1 MADDVNA
8 VIGVQVDTDQA
19 TAQLRAL
26 QGQIQ
31 QFTRGMAKSSS
42 TAAKAQRNFEK
53 DLISNINAS
62 KQWTASFRTMGDA
75 TAQFGDALSKNK
87 LSMGQYFK
95 YGLGAT
101 RTFGKAFDKEM
112 RTVNQLAERRV
123 KSLQTQY
130 IQLSKDAQGMMR
142 TIAITPNNLDFSKY
156 NTQMAMVA
164 QRQSIFND
172 LVHKGT
178 TELVNFGK
186 NTQWAGRQLMV
197 GFTLPLAAFGS
208 IASKTFIEIEKA
220 AIKFQKVYGDSF
232 TTPADA
238 DKALKNIEDL
248 ASSFTKYG
256 IAVKDTIDLA
266 ADLAAAGYEGA
277 RLNEAVVQTQRL
289 AILGEIDQQTA
300 MKTTISLQNAFNIS
314 SRELGNTIN
323 FLNAVENQTV
333 VSLEDL
339 SAAIP
344 RVAPVIK
351 GLGGDVQDL
360 AVFLAAMKEGGVSAE
375 QGANALKSGLASLIN
390 PSKAASEM
398 LGGLGINIQS
408 IIDTNKGDLMGIV
421 SSFGQALAALD
432 DFQKQQVLEKL
443 FGKFQYARIGA
454 LFNNIVKDGSQANR
468 ALQLATSSAIELAAT
483 ANKELKAVED
493 ATSSRFVKAIEDIKA
508 AIAPVG
514 KLFLQIV
521 TPVIEFGTRALEAF
535 NGLNDGVKRIIA
547 TILAIVAGVG
557 PVLLMTVGLVANGIG
572 NFLKFIN
579 LLRNVFLKM
588 TGQYKDVAGG
598 TQMLTDAQLQ
608 AIASADSLA
617 AAEGRVT
624 QALMVQKD
632 AVIGLAGA
640 YAQTLSGARGGM
652 GFLAANQGSP
662 RGYNSGVVSVPGSG
676 NGDTVPA
683 MLTPGEAVI
692 PAEMAKKY
700 APLIG
705 AMISGQIPGYEL
717 GKLDTSSLPSGTQ
730 SQQVFAHIGESIS
743 ISVDEL
749 VTALRAASQSIP
761 PALREFQEA
770 GLGQSK
776 VRAYGGLGYTST
788 QELNELMKPGRE
800 GASPQAF
807 LQDFEAR
814 GLGKWED
821 SLKIAGL
828 TLDEVS
834 DDLKILD
841 THIVNQ
847 INSAQDLDQSFK
859 VTDDAVSRFASDAL
873 TKLDANGS
881 KLATKFIQAEQTI
894 TEYRAMPK
902 KSDMSAAGFTQD
914 PDRINYMVSPEGRS
928 QKAGRGPKKV
938 RRLFGGLGIKKSDIT
953 QLANSSAQEM
963 VSAQEQA
970 TATAQQSASPAERAA
985 SLGDDW
991 ANGYA
996 QGIERSASQ
1005 AAKASEDMV
1014 ERAYGVTDNRTI
1026 KSEGMLGN
1034 DVKMVGGVPAN
1045 PTQAQALIDA
1055 QYGPQQPAKRG
1066 AKDRLAGFALR
1077 KLKIDEESLDRD
1089 AQKNVSTKSQTEAI
1103 DGETKARRT
1112 SVEGLKTLNGTLMAG
1127 SMAVNSVAIGM
1138 SMMGGEVGE
1147 MGQKLLKL
1155 SSAISAVSMVLPLLS
1170 SPMGL
1175 IGLALMTAVSAY
1187 MLHNN
1192 AVKES
1197 EKAIREAAQKQSDAL
1212 IGSAKAISEFQL
1224 ATGAESIQTRRGQ
1237 RNLSSE
1243 QASVYFQALTGDE
1256 MSSTLSAY
1264 QSASQDGNV
1273 ADIVAKDLAT
1283 MALNFDMTTK
1293 DIEAYSNAVATAL
1306 GTPSLETG
1314 IRGKLI
1320 QMLYDDGETR
1330 KDLMED
1336 PTIPIDVTA
1345 EIKKR
1350 GKTGI
1355 SDFLGKEAMKPIA
1368 DNTFNN
1374 LLMDQRKL
1382 FSEGN
1387 AAIEGSGI
1395 TLRQGSLADQFA
1407 KDTQAKEGMGK
1418 ITTLLAANF
1427 MSAFSD
1433 QARANAKAYNMA
1445 NQGVDVAP
1453 GAGSVGGAAL
1463 TGAAIGATIGSIVP
1477 GAGTL
1482 AGGAI
1487 GAGAGAILGTI
1498 NVARTN
1504 SKGPTQEQIV
1514 AADNYYSLIIAKS
1527 TTASNLLAKAAEQN
1541 QLALES
1547 LNAAYEEGGISL
1559 DEYRLK
1565 ADAIAENGAILND
1578 SLQQQI
1584 DLLKGLDRD
1593 ALSDFAAS
1601 QGEIFDIKLEAS
1613 DISDPLRE
1621 RIKEFMNDF
1630 GDDELKLKAQMLFQT
1645 SGLSAEQFLIMSE
1658 EIKALYPEKD
1668 QEFTLT
1674 VMQSMVENNISLD
1687 KLNQYAAVLGSLPAE
1702 AYTKYTVDGELTDE
1716 AAAAIYQGFIL
1727 GQMNNKNAIE
1737 GRMPD
1742 PSIVMSRAK
1751 EYMNTLKYVPE
1762 VGGPTGPKGSATDED
1777 KGSGSGGKKEK
1788 KTWVQKRQEE
1798 WQKVQT
1804 KIRLEEAEVDA
1815 AFTKNFADNL
1825 NGRLKSAGLLNAS
1838 GQLVINLPGAALNL
1852 GNITSQESL
1861 DAIRKKIEL
1870 QLLNLEEK
1878 KIPHEKKIKAL
1889 NKEISANNRIQ
1900 ELNKRKIDQINKSYE
1915 NQSKALEQ
1923 VSKIQDYMNRQRQA
1937 QTSLAEALSGG
1948 DLAAA
1953 VKAAQAA
1960 QAEQSKFILD
1970 NQKDTLDAQREA
1982 ATFAYEEQNRLID
1995 ELNQSLQDQIYNEER
2010 ALEVIQ
2016 DQVDA
2021 YNEVTSAI
2029 DRAVKKMELLRDI
2042 TKSAI
2047 VVQGPGGG
2055 LVTKSQAAANA
2066 DLFGAADAVLGKR
2079 GSKENYYKSLDQA
2092 GYDQQILAGASAQLS
2107 ALNAAKDA
2115 FNVSLKSDSLNAL
2128 TQSIIDGLRKATFN
2142 VSGLSAA
2149 GTSGI
2154 SASSTS
2160 NVYNSTSAPVYN
2172 ISINVSNSNASP
2184 QDIASAVNQTIR
2196 SYNY

>member
-31 QFTRGMAKSSS
+31 QFTRGMAKSSG
-42 TAAKAQRNFEK
+42 TAAKAQRDFEK
-53 DLISNINAS
+53 DLLSNINAS
-62 KQWTASFRTMGDA
+62 KQWNASFRTMADS
-75 TAQFGDALSKNK
+75 TSQFANALDKNK
-87 LSMGQYFK
+87 LSMGEYFK
-95 YGLGAT
+95 YGMGAT

-112 RTVNQLAERRV
+112 RTVNSLAERRV

-130 IQLSKDAQGMMR
+130 IQLGKDAQGMMR

-156 NTQMAMVA
+156 GTQMAMVG
-164 QRQSIFND
+164 QRQQIFND
-172 LVHKGT
+172 LVKKGS
-178 TELVNFGK
+178 TELINFGK

-208 IASKTFIEIEKA
+208 LAAKTFMEIEKA

-232 TTPADA
+232 TTSEQT
-238 DKALKNIEDL
+238 DKALKGIEDL
-248 ASSFTKYG
+248 ALSYTKYG

-266 ADLAAAGYEGA
+266 ADLAAAGYEGL
-277 RLNEAVVQTQRL
+277 RLNEAVIQTQRL
-289 AILGEIDQQTA
+289 AVLGEIDQQTA
-300 MKTTISLQNAFNIS
+300 MKTTISLQNAFQIS
-314 SRELGNTIN
+314 SKELGNTIN

-333 VSLEDL
+333 VSLQDL
-339 SAAIP
+339 TAAIP
-344 RVAPVIK
+344 RVAPVIQ
-351 GLGGDVQDL
+351 GLGGDVKDL
-360 AVFLAAMKEGGVSAE
+360 AVFLAAMEEGGISAE

-390 PSKAASEM
+390 PSRAASEM

-421 SSFGQALAALD
+421 SSFGQALATLD
-432 DFQKQQVLEKL
+432 DFQRQQVLEKL
-443 FGKFQYARIGA
+443 FGKYQYARLGA
-454 LFNNIVKDGSQANR
+454 LFNNIIKDGSQANR
-468 ALQLATSSAIELAAT
+468 AMQLATSSAIELAYT

-508 AIAPVG
+508 AMAPIG
-514 KLFLQIV
+514 KIFLQIV

-535 NGLNDGVKRIIA
+535 NGLDEGVKKVIA
-547 TILAIVAGVG
+547 GIVAVVAGVG

-572 NFLKFIN
+572 NFIKFVN
-579 LLRNVFLKM
+579 LIRNAFLKM
-588 TGQYKDVAGG
+588 TGQYKGVAGG
-598 TQMLTDAQLQ
+598 SQILTEAQLQ
-608 AIASADSLA
+608 GVAAADSLA

-624 QALMVQKD
+624 KSLLVQRD
-632 AVIGLAGA
+632 AVLGLASA

-652 GFLAANQGSP
+652 GFLGATQGKPTGVKGYAN
-662 RGYNSGVVSVPGSG
+662 GVVSVPGSG
-676 NGDTVPA
+676 KGDTVPA
-683 MLTPGEAVI
+683 MLAPGEAVI
-692 PAEMAKKY
+692 PADMAKKY
-700 APLIG
+700 GPLIG

-717 GKLDTSSLPSGTQ
+717 GKLDTSSIPSGTQ

-847 INSAQDLDQSFK
+847 IKSAQDLDQSFK

-881 KLATKFIQAEQTI
+881 KLATKFRQAEQTI

-991 ANGYA
+991 AKGYA
-996 QGIERSASQ
+996 QGIDRSASQ

-1055 QYGPQQPAKRG
+1055 QYGPQQPAKKG
-1066 AKDRLAGFALR
+1066 IGNKLAGFALR
-1077 KLKIDEESLDRD
+1077 KLKIDEASLAADSEK
-1089 AQKNVSTKSQTEAI
+1089 AISTKKQTQAI
-1103 DGETKARRT
+1103 NDGTVATASAAEKF
-1112 SVEGLKTLNGTLMAG
+1112 KTLNGRLMAG
-1127 SMAVNSVAIGM
+1127 SFAVDSVAIGM

-1147 MGQKLLKL
+1147 MGQKLLKM
-1155 SSAISAVSMVLPLLS
+1155 SSAVTMVSMMMPLLT

-1175 IGLALMTAVSAY
+1175 LMLAVGGAAAVY
-1187 MLHNN
+1187 MAHN
-1192 AVKES
+1192 AMVKAATES
-1197 EKAIREAAQKQSDAL
+1197 MRDAAEKQSEAAY
-1212 IGSAKAISEFQL
+1212 GSAKAMSEFAK
-1224 ATGAESIQTRRGQ
+1224 ATGAESMQNRRAQ
-1237 RNLSSE
+1237 RNLTTE
-1243 QASVYFQALTGDE
+1243 QATVFFQALTGEE
-1256 MSSTLSAY
+1256 MQSTLSSY
-1264 QSASQDGNV
+1264 KASEQKGTAANLVANDLVGMAINFNMTPQDV
-1273 ADIVAKDLAT
+1273 ESYT
-1283 MALNFDMTTK
+1283 Q
-1293 DIEAYSNAVATAL
+1293 AVATAVENMAL
-1306 GTPSLETG
+1306 VGE
-1314 IRGKLI
+1314 IRAELI
-1320 QMLYDDGETR
+1320 EMIYEDGQTK
-1330 KDLMED
+1330 KDLLKD
-1336 PTIPIDVTA
+1336 PTIPIDIVA
-1345 EIKKR
+1345 EIKKGGPGAESSMLTR
-1350 GKTGI
+1350 R
-1355 SDFLGKEAMKPIA
+1355 SIA
-1368 DNTFNN
+1368 PVANNQLNN
-1374 LLMDQRKL
+1374 LMMEQRKL
-1382 FSEGN
+1382 IEEGN
-1387 AAIEGSGI
+1387 ALTSGLRTGSSSSLNTFIEGEQVNMRQIAIAEEFAQQVQDESGWKQAGMI
-1395 TLRQGSLADQFA
+1395 AAESFA
-1407 KDTQAKEGMGK
+1407 GIFSAQANANTKALQAAGGVDG
-1418 ITTLLAANF
+1418 AANVLVNSGG
-1427 MSAFSD
+1427 MRGD
-1433 QARANAKAYNMA
+1433 W
-1445 NQGVDVAP
+1445 D
-1453 GAGSVGGAAL
+1453 GAS
-1463 TGAAIGATIGSIVP
+1463 
-1477 GAGTL
+1477 
-1482 AGGAI
+1482 
-1487 GAGAGAILGTI
+1487 
-1498 NVARTN
+1498 
-1504 SKGPTQEQIV
+1504 V
-1514 AADNYYSLIIAKS
+1514 AASKYRSVLASVNSVS
-1527 TTASNLLAKAAEQN
+1527 TIVSRSAELN

-1547 LNAAYEEGGISL
+1547 LNYEYETTTMSLEDYRIKQEEIAQTSRTLQDTLMQQYDLLNEADPTGGMAEDFASAQSEIVQIRIDASNL
-1559 DEYRLK
+1559 PDQIKERMKEFFGKFANDPELSLK
-1565 ADAIAENGAILND
+1565 ASMA
-1578 SLQQQI
+1578 
-1584 DLLKGLDRD
+1584 
-1593 ALSDFAAS
+1593 
-1601 QGEIFDIKLEAS
+1601 
-1613 DISDPLRE
+1613 
-1621 RIKEFMNDF
+1621 
-1630 GDDELKLKAQMLFQT
+1630 FQT
-1645 SGLSAEQFLIMSE
+1645 SGLDGTQFLELMTGIE
-1658 EIKALYPEKD
+1658 GHFPGETDKELRLDVAAR
-1668 QEFTLT
+1668 
-1674 VMQSMVENNISLD
+1674 MVEDNIDLSKLD
-1687 KLNQYAAVLGSLPAE
+1687 QYALALRNMPAD
-1702 AYTKYTVDGELTDE
+1702 VRSQFLLDGKITE
-1716 AAAAIYQGFIL
+1716 AAAYALAAAEL
-1727 GQMNNKNAIE
+1727 GADSPSLRE
-1737 GRMPD
+1737 GLITPARIME
-1742 PSIVMSRAK
+1742 RAQAF
-1751 EYMNTLKYVPE
+1751 LKYT
-1762 VGGPTGPKGSATDED
+1762 PTKTPSPGTNNGTNEADDTSK
-1777 KGSGSGGKKEK
+1777 GSGGKKK
-1788 KTWVQKRQEE
+1788 KDTWVQKRQKE
-1798 WQKVQT
+1798 WSAVQA
-1804 KIRLEEAEVDA
+1804 KIKLEEAEIDA
-1815 AFTKNFADNL
+1815 SYTKNFSNNL
-1825 NGRLKSAGLLNAS
+1825 NTNLKSAGLLNAN
-1838 GQLVINLPGAALNL
+1838 GQLIINLPGAALNL

-1861 DAIRKKIEL
+1861 DAVRKKIEL

-1889 NKEISANNRIQ
+1889 NKEISTNNRIQ

-1960 QAEQSKFILD
+1960 QAEQTNFIMQ
-1970 NQKDTLDAQREA
+1970 NQKDALDSQRDA

-1995 ELNQSLQDQIYNEER
+1995 DLNLSLQDQIYNEER
-2010 ALEVIQ
+2010 ILEGIQ

-2029 DRAVKKMELLRDI
+2029 DRAVKKMEILRDI

-2055 LVTKSQAAANA
+2055 LVTSSQAAANA
-2066 DLFGAADAVLGKR
+2066 DIFGAADAVLGDKGTR
-2079 GSKENYYKSLDQA
+2079 ENYYKSLDAA

-2128 TQSIIDGLRKATFN
+2128 TQSIIDGLRQATFN

-2154 SASSTS
+2154 TATSSS
-2160 NVYNSTSAPVYN
+2160 NVYNSTTAPVYN
-2172 ISINVSNSNASP
+2172 ISINVGSSNASP